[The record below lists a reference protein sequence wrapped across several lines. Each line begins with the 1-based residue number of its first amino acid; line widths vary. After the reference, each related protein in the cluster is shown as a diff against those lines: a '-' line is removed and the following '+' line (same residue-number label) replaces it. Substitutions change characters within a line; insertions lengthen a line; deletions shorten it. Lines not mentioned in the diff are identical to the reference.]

1 MPQGYKYSPSSK
13 MLHLQD
19 FYRSLTPPKVW
30 NCPRRDYFLIGRD
43 SRKKA
48 GKAAAG
54 WEALHEA
61 ELEIPPE
68 KCPGPRKEVKSL
80 GARCI
85 TGSTGGS
92 PDLKKSKTNKDA
104 PMKERIT
111 TINGNCSVLEETCA
125 QIFCHFS
132 PTLQKEKQQELRQ
145 EEAVKPLTRELQL
158 QRER

>member
-1 MPQGYKYSPSSK
+1 MPQGYKYPPSSK

-30 NCPRRDYFLIGRD
+30 NCPRRDDILIGRD

-61 ELEIPPE
+61 ELEIPPG

-92 PDLKKSKTNKDA
+92 PTLRKIK
-104 PMKERIT
+104 
-111 TINGNCSVLEETCA
+111 
-125 QIFCHFS
+125 QIKM
-132 PTLQKEKQQELRQ
+132 PQ
-145 EEAVKPLTRELQL
+145 
-158 QRER
+158 